1 MYYRKESKTITQA
14 SLIKA
19 LTQAC
24 YSTLLSILNFVTFSS
39 YAALGNVLTPRKVF
53 TIITLFTVMRFYF
66 YYLFTLGILGVSEI
80 WTSLKRIEVILND
93 KAMCTSMRVC
103 ISVCM

>member
-19 LTQAC
+19 IFQAC
-24 YSTLLSILNFVTFSS
+24 YSSLLSILSFITFST

-53 TIITLFTVMRFYF
+53 TVISLYAIIGMYF
-66 YYLFTLGILGVSEI
+66 YYELFMCILGLSEM
-80 WTSLKRIEVILND
+80 WVSLKRIEV
-93 KAMCTSMRVC
+93 C
-103 ISVCM
+103 IQDEHT